1 MNEFELQLEGL
12 VGPTHNYAGLSHG
25 NVASANSALSISSPK
40 IAALQSLE
48 KMKFLDDMRVPVA
61 VMPPHPRPYLE
72 FLSRLGYTGS
82 TEVLLQQ
89 THADSPKLLAAI
101 WSASNMWT
109 ANAATV
115 TIAESGSDS
124 VVHFTPAN
132 LISTLHRSMEA
143 RQTTDYLRQI
153 FPDAKHFNVHEAL
166 FATSRLND
174 EGAANH
180 MRLCPDDH
188 SANDFNV
195 FVYGSAPPDAAH
207 PALFPARQQKLACE
221 TIARNH
227 KLHQDCVLLL
237 QQHPDA
243 IDAGVFHN
251 DVIAMSHANFLAYH
265 EQAFWDDSQ
274 LKVLPETII
283 QRIIRSDELSL
294 HDAVATYFFNAQIVT
309 TGPDQMA
316 ILFPQEVANHAKAK
330 ALAETILAE
339 KNPVTAIHFLDLR
352 ESMKN
357 GGGPA
362 CLRLR
367 VPMTDA
373 SIAAMHQGVR
383 FTPRLYQR
391 LKGLIES
398 RYRDHV
404 SPEDLLDPRFAE
416 ESLATHQD
424 LIAIL
429 GLK

>member
-1 MNEFELQLEGL
+1 MNGFELQLEGL

-40 IAALQSLE
+40 TAALQSLE
-48 KMKFLDDMRVPVA
+48 KMKFLDDMHVPVA
-61 VMPPHPRPYLE
+61 IMPPHPRPYLE
-72 FLSRLGYTGS
+72 FLSRLGYRGDAS
-82 TEVLLQQ
+82 ALVQQ
-89 THADSPKLLAAI
+89 VATDSPKLLAAI
-101 WSASNMWT
+101 WSASTMWT

-115 TIAESGSDS
+115 TIAKNEAGPI
-124 VVHFTPAN
+124 VHFTPAN
-132 LISTLHRSMEA
+132 LISTLHRSMET

-153 FPDAKHFNVHEAL
+153 FPDTKYFKVHEAL

-180 MRLCPDDH
+180 MRLCTDDRYEH
-188 SANDFNV
+188 DFNIL
-195 FVYGSAPPDAAH
+195 VYGSAPPDAVH

-227 KLHQDCVLLL
+227 MLPSDRVILL

-251 DVIAMSHANFLAYH
+251 DVIAMSHGNFLAYH
-265 EQAFWDDSQ
+265 EHAFWDNTQ
-274 LKVLPETII
+274 LKVLPESIF
-283 QRIIRSDELSL
+283 QRVIRSDELTME
-294 HDAVATYFFNAQIVT
+294 DAVRTYFFNAQIVS
-309 TGPDQMA
+309 TGETQMA
-316 ILFPQEVANHAKAK
+316 IIFPQEVANHAGARR
-330 ALAETILAE
+330 LAETLLNE
-339 KNPVTAIHFLDLR
+339 SNPVSAIHFLDLR

-367 VPMTDA
+367 VPMTEA
-373 SIAAMHQGVR
+373 SLAAMHQGVR
-383 FTPRLYQR
+383 YTPRLHQR

-398 RYRDHV
+398 RYRDQV
-404 SPEDLLDPRFAE
+404 SPNDLLDARFAE
-416 ESLATHQD
+416 EALATHRD
-424 LIAIL
+424 IIAIL